1 MDYLGYLYQ
10 ALYLAQGA
18 FTIWMLVDAYR
29 RQADSYWFWIIL
41 FVPGLGAWAY
51 FFLVFLKAGGFPGLR
66 DWSFLQR
73 RPKLEELRYRAEQ
86 TPTLTNHLALAE
98 RLVELRDYEEA
109 VPHLEAVLAQE
120 PELSPA
126 RYLLAVCQAEEGHPD
141 QAVPLLEKLIARD
154 RTWSNYAAWHLLIR
168 LQGEGPEPGR
178 ALDSCRELARL
189 APTLQHQ
196 CLLAERLLAEGHT
209 DEARQ
214 VLERSLEEHQYAPGF
229 VRRRNRRWASH
240 ARRLQKQL

>member
-1 MDYLGYLYQ
+1 MDYLGHVYNL
-10 ALYLAQGA
+10 LYLAQLG
-18 FTIWMLVDAYR
+18 FMIWMLVDAYR

-51 FFLVFLKAGGFPGLR
+51 FFVVKVGDFPGLR
-66 DWSFLQR
+66 DLSFLQR
-73 RPKLEELRYRAEQ
+73 RPRLEELRYRAEQ

-98 RLVELRDYEEA
+98 RLVELRDHEEA

-126 RYLLAVCQAEEGHPD
+126 RYLLAVCLAETGHPD
-141 QAVPLLEKLIARD
+141 QALPLLEKLIARD

-168 LQGEGPEPGR
+168 LQGESGDAER
-178 ALDSCRELARL
+178 ALTSCRELARL

-196 CLLAERLLAEGHT
+196 CLLAERLLDGGHA
-209 DEARQ
+209 DEARKL
-214 VLERSLEEHQYAPGF
+214 LERSLEEHQYAPGF
-229 VRRRNRRWASH
+229 VRRRNRRWASQ
-240 ARRLQKQL
+240 ARRLHKQL

>member
-10 ALYLAQGA
+10 ALSLAQGA

-29 RQADSYWFWIIL
+29 RQVDWFWFAIIL

-51 FFLVFLKAGGFPGLR
+51 FFVVKAGDFAGLR

-73 RPKLEELRYRAEQ
+73 RPRLEELRYRAEQ

-98 RLVELRDYEEA
+98 RLVELRDYDEA
-109 VPHLEAVLAQE
+109 APHLEAVLAQE

-126 RYLLAVCQAEEGHPD
+126 RYLLAVCRAEQGHPD

-154 RTWSNYAAWHLLIR
+154 RTWSNYTAWHLLVR
-168 LQGEGPEPGR
+168 LQGEGPDPAR
-178 ALDSCRELARL
+178 ALASCRELARL

-196 CLLAERLLAEGHT
+196 CLLAERLLAEGET